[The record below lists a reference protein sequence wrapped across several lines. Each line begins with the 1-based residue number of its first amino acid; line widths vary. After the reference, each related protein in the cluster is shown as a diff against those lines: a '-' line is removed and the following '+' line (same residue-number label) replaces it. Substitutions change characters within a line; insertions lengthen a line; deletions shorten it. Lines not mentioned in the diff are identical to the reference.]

1 MAEWKFDAAWK
12 FWKHG
17 LWLGGLC
24 ITLRGVLSVRY
35 NTCMVKGERFGSGW
49 GCTHEIMETVD
60 RLLPYGREIQ
70 LTVFKFNS
78 IRPSNMFPS
87 NANPLQKYKHPL
99 LPRLLRTD
107 PIP

>member
-12 FWKHG
+12 FWKPG
-17 LWLGGLC
+17 LWSGGLC
-24 ITLRGVLSVRY
+24 ITFR
-35 NTCMVKGERFGSGW
+35 SGM
-49 GCTHEIMETVD
+49 GCTHEIKETVD

-99 LPRLLRTD
+99 LPRLLRID
-107 PIP
+107 PIT